1 MCEINYISIVIS
13 ATTYRPSEGEV
24 ELQGGGFDQGEGV
37 RAECVT
43 RYIAEAA
50 GADGSD
56 V

>member
-1 MCEINYISIVIS
+1 MQIICP
-13 ATTYRPSEGEV
+13 AATYRPSEGEV
-24 ELQGGGFDQGEGV
+24 ELQGGGFDEGEGIA
-37 RAECVT
+37 AECVT

>member
-1 MCEINYISIVIS
+1 MQISCRDM
-13 ATTYRPSEGEV
+13 TYRPSEGEV
-24 ELQGGGFDQGEGV
+24 ELQGGGFHDGEGV

-50 GADGSD
+50 GTDGSD

>member
-1 MCEINYISIVIS
+1 MQISCRDM
-13 ATTYRPSEGEV
+13 TYRPSEGEV
-24 ELQGGGFDQGEGV
+24 ELQGGGFHEGEGV

-50 GADGSD
+50 GADGGD